1 MNLTREQIPTK
12 LSTSLNGCFAPAD
25 YTAFSLLLNAFFGEF
40 IMAIRSGAG
49 TGVIVSLVV
58 FVLATVFLLVLSIV
72 FYVGNREQMETVK
85 NAESMLHVYAT
96 SRERSDDYVIEFVAL
111 ADAANQSV
119 IGYLNDQLEQR
130 NRMLTGNPSETIDQ
144 LQNQFSGNVSE
155 SSPLVLTLANLQARI
170 KSMDNELANDKLGL
184 ASADDTIQ
192 SLNDQLDTQA
202 QSKDAEMQQVRVE
215 WQDVQDW
222 ADSLNETATDEFQR
236 RGEYLEEVRIE
247 NRVRMQ
253 DAENRVAELI
263 EERAQLM
270 TTIDVLRSRINSNR
284 MSTVDPSLLIDGRVL
299 EVGSGN
305 EVFIDRGEQD
315 HIVLGLTF
323 DIYESASQLR
333 FDENGNLPRGKATI
347 EVVKVGPTTSTA
359 KIKRSTS
366 SQPIIRDNIIV
377 NPVYDPDYK
386 FSFIV
391 HGNFD
396 ADGDGEPESN
406 NSFIKNQIYRWGGIV
421 IEDDGVIPGDLDFLV
436 LGIAPRKPTG
446 KPKPNATNAMR
457 DAYSAQTRAYEDYES
472 LRDAATSAQVPILT
486 ANRLD
491 VLTGHR
497 SR

>member
-1 MNLTREQIPTK
+1 
-12 LSTSLNGCFAPAD
+12 
-25 YTAFSLLLNAFFGEF
+25 
-40 IMAIRSGAG
+40 MAIRSGAG

-72 FYVGNREQMETVK
+72 FYVGNREQIETVR
-85 NAESMLHVYAT
+85 NAESMLQVYAT
-96 SRERSDDYVIEFVAL
+96 SRERSDDYVIKFVAL

-119 IGYLNDQLEQR
+119 TGYLNDQLEQR
-130 NRMLTGNPSETIDQ
+130 NRMLTGNPSETIER
-144 LQNQFSGNVSE
+144 LQIQFSGNVSE
-155 SSPLVLTLANLQARI
+155 SSPLVLTLTNLQSQI
-170 KSMDNELANDKLGL
+170 KSVKQELDARVEELA
-184 ASADDTIQ
+184 SSHETIQ
-192 SLNDQLDTQA
+192 SLNDQLVSQA
-202 QSKDAEMQQVRVE
+202 QSKEAEVQRVKVE
-215 WQDVQDW
+215 WQDVQDG
-222 ADSLNETATDEFQR
+222 AKSLNIKSDDEFKR
-236 RGEYLEEVRIE
+236 RTDYLEEVKEENIE
-247 NRVRMQ
+247 RMQ
-253 DAENRVAELI
+253 DAEERVEELI
-263 EERAQLM
+263 GERAQLLS
-270 TTIDVLRSRINSNR
+270 TIDDLRSKINSNR
-284 MSTVDPSLLIDGRVL
+284 MNTVDPSLLVDGRVL

-305 EVFIDRGEQD
+305 EVFINRGELD
-315 HIVLGLTF
+315 HIVLGMTF

-333 FDENGNLPRGKATI
+333 FDEGGNLPRGKATI

-406 NSFIKNQIYRWGGIV
+406 NSFIKNQISRWGGIV

-436 LGIAPRKPTG
+436 LGITPRKPTHQPSRG
-446 KPKPNATNAMR
+446 ASPAMM
-457 DAYSAQTRAYEDYES
+457 DAYAKQQRAYDDYENLQES
-472 LRDAATSAQVPILT
+472 AKAAQVPILT

>member
-1 MNLTREQIPTK
+1 
-12 LSTSLNGCFAPAD
+12 
-25 YTAFSLLLNAFFGEF
+25 
-40 IMAIRSGAG
+40 MAIRSGAG

-72 FYVGNREQMETVK
+72 FYVGNREQIETVR
-85 NAESMLHVYAT
+85 NAESMLQVYAT
-96 SRERSDDYVIEFVAL
+96 SRERSDDYVIKFVAL

-119 IGYLNDQLEQR
+119 TGYLNDQLEQR
-130 NRMLTGNPSETIDQ
+130 NRMLTGNPSETIER
-144 LQNQFSGNVSE
+144 LQIQFSGNVSE
-155 SSPLVLTLANLQARI
+155 SSPLVLTLTNLQSQI
-170 KSMDNELANDKLGL
+170 KSVKQELDARVEELA
-184 ASADDTIQ
+184 SSHETIQ
-192 SLNDQLDTQA
+192 SLNDQLVSQA
-202 QSKDAEMQQVRVE
+202 QSKEAEVQRVKVE
-215 WQDVQDW
+215 WQDVQDG
-222 ADSLNETATDEFQR
+222 AKSLNIKSDDEFKR
-236 RGEYLEEVRIE
+236 RTDYLEEVKEENIE
-247 NRVRMQ
+247 RMQ
-253 DAENRVAELI
+253 DAEERVEELI
-263 EERAQLM
+263 GERAQLLS
-270 TTIDVLRSRINSNR
+270 TIDDLRSKINSNR
-284 MSTVDPSLLIDGRVL
+284 MNTVDPSLLVDGRVL

-305 EVFIDRGEQD
+305 EVFINRGELD
-315 HIVLGLTF
+315 HIVLGMTF

-333 FDENGNLPRGKATI
+333 FDEGGNLPRGKATI

-406 NSFIKNQIYRWGGIV
+406 NSFIKNQISRWGGIV

-436 LGIAPRKPTG
+436 LGITPRKPTHQPSRG
-446 KPKPNATNAMR
+446 ASPAMM
-457 DAYSAQTRAYEDYES
+457 DAYAKQQRAYDDYEN
-472 LRDAATSAQVPILT
+472 LQEAAKAAQVPILT

>member
-1 MNLTREQIPTK
+1 
-12 LSTSLNGCFAPAD
+12 
-25 YTAFSLLLNAFFGEF
+25 
-40 IMAIRSGAG
+40 MAIRSGAG

-72 FYVGNREQMETVK
+72 FYVGNREQIETVR
-85 NAESMLHVYAT
+85 NAESMLQVYAT
-96 SRERSDDYVIEFVAL
+96 SRERSDDYVIKFVAL

-119 IGYLNDQLEQR
+119 TGYLNDQLEQR
-130 NRMLTGNPSETIDQ
+130 NRMLTGNPSETIER
-144 LQNQFSGNVSE
+144 LQIQFSGNVSE
-155 SSPLVLTLANLQARI
+155 SSPLVLTLTNLQSQI
-170 KSMDNELANDKLGL
+170 KSVKQELDARVEELA
-184 ASADDTIQ
+184 SSHETIQ
-192 SLNDQLDTQA
+192 SLNDQLVSQA
-202 QSKDAEMQQVRVE
+202 QSKEAEVQRVKVE
-215 WQDVQDW
+215 WQDVQDG
-222 ADSLNETATDEFQR
+222 ADSLNVKSDDEFDR
-236 RGEYLEEVRIE
+236 RKNYLDEVREENIE
-247 NRVRMQ
+247 RMQ
-253 DAENRVAELI
+253 DAEERVEELI
-263 EERAQLM
+263 GERAQLLS
-270 TTIDVLRSRINSNR
+270 TIDDLRSKINSNR
-284 MSTVDPSLLIDGRVL
+284 MNTVDPSLLVDGRVL

-305 EVFIDRGEQD
+305 EVFINRGELD
-315 HIVLGLTF
+315 HIVLGMTF

-333 FDENGNLPRGKATI
+333 FDEGGNLPRGKATI

-406 NSFIKNQIYRWGGIV
+406 NSFIKNQISRWGGIV

-436 LGIAPRKPTG
+436 LGITPRKPTHQPSRG
-446 KPKPNATNAMR
+446 ASPAMM
-457 DAYSAQTRAYEDYES
+457 DAYAKQQRAYDDYEN
-472 LRDAATSAQVPILT
+472 LQEAAKAAQVPILT

>member
-1 MNLTREQIPTK
+1 
-12 LSTSLNGCFAPAD
+12 
-25 YTAFSLLLNAFFGEF
+25 
-40 IMAIRSGAG
+40 MAIRSGAG

-72 FYVGNREQMETVK
+72 FYVGNREQIETVR
-85 NAESMLHVYAT
+85 NAESMLQVYAT
-96 SRERSDDYVIEFVAL
+96 SRERSDDYVIKFVAL

-119 IGYLNDQLEQR
+119 TGYLNDQLEQR
-130 NRMLTGNPSETIDQ
+130 NRMLTGNPSETIER
-144 LQNQFSGNVSE
+144 LQIQFSGNVSE
-155 SSPLVLTLANLQARI
+155 SSPLVLTLTNLQSQI
-170 KSMDNELANDKLGL
+170 KSVKQELDARVEELA
-184 ASADDTIQ
+184 SSHETIQ
-192 SLNDQLDTQA
+192 SLNDQLVSQA
-202 QSKDAEMQQVRVE
+202 QSKEAEVQRVKVE
-215 WQDVQDW
+215 WQDVQDG
-222 ADSLNETATDEFQR
+222 ADSLNVKSDDEFDR
-236 RGEYLEEVRIE
+236 RKNYLDEVREENIE
-247 NRVRMQ
+247 RMQ
-253 DAENRVAELI
+253 DAEERVEELI
-263 EERAQLM
+263 GERAQLLS
-270 TTIDVLRSRINSNR
+270 TIDDLRSKINSNR
-284 MSTVDPSLLIDGRVL
+284 MNTVDPSLLVDGRVL

-305 EVFIDRGEQD
+305 EVFINRGELD
-315 HIVLGLTF
+315 HIVLGMTF

-333 FDENGNLPRGKATI
+333 FDEGGNLPRGKATI

-377 NPVYDPDYK
+377 NPVYDPEYK

-406 NSFIKNQIYRWGGIV
+406 NSFIKNQISRWGGIV

-436 LGIAPRKPTG
+436 LGITPRKPTHQPSRG
-446 KPKPNATNAMR
+446 ASPAMM
-457 DAYSAQTRAYEDYES
+457 DAYAKQQRAYDDYEN
-472 LRDAATSAQVPILT
+472 LQEAAKAAQVPILT

>member
-1 MNLTREQIPTK
+1 
-12 LSTSLNGCFAPAD
+12 
-25 YTAFSLLLNAFFGEF
+25 
-40 IMAIRSGAG
+40 MAIRSGAG

-72 FYVGNREQMETVK
+72 FYVGNREQIETVR
-85 NAESMLHVYAT
+85 NAESMLQVYAT
-96 SRERSDDYVIEFVAL
+96 SRERSDDYVIKFVAL

-119 IGYLNDQLEQR
+119 TGYLNDQLEQR
-130 NRMLTGNPSETIDQ
+130 NRMLTGNPSETIER
-144 LQNQFSGNVSE
+144 LQIQFSGNVSE
-155 SSPLVLTLANLQARI
+155 SSPLVLTLTNLQSQI
-170 KSMDNELANDKLGL
+170 KSVKQELDARVEELA
-184 ASADDTIQ
+184 SSHETIQ
-192 SLNDQLDTQA
+192 SLNDQLVSQA
-202 QSKDAEMQQVRVE
+202 QSKEAEVQRVKVE
-215 WQDVQDW
+215 WQDVQDG
-222 ADSLNETATDEFQR
+222 ADSLNVKSDDEFDR
-236 RGEYLEEVRIE
+236 RKNYLDEVREENIE
-247 NRVRMQ
+247 RMQ
-253 DAENRVAELI
+253 DAEERVEELI
-263 EERAQLM
+263 GERAQLLS
-270 TTIDVLRSRINSNR
+270 TIDDLRSKINSNR
-284 MSTVDPSLLIDGRVL
+284 MNTVDPSLLVDGRVL

-305 EVFIDRGEQD
+305 EVFINRGELD
-315 HIVLGLTF
+315 HIVLGMTF

-333 FDENGNLPRGKATI
+333 FDEGGNLPRGKATI

-406 NSFIKNQIYRWGGIV
+406 NSFIKNQISRWGGIV

-436 LGIAPRKPTG
+436 LGITPRKPTHQPSRG
-446 KPKPNATNAMR
+446 ASSAMM
-457 DAYSAQTRAYEDYES
+457 DAYAKQQRAYDDYEN
-472 LRDAATSAQVPILT
+472 LQEAAKAAQVPILT

>member
-1 MNLTREQIPTK
+1 
-12 LSTSLNGCFAPAD
+12 
-25 YTAFSLLLNAFFGEF
+25 
-40 IMAIRSGAG
+40 MAIRSGAG

-72 FYVGNREQMETVK
+72 FYVGNREQIETVR
-85 NAESMLHVYAT
+85 NAESMLQVYAT
-96 SRERSDDYVIEFVAL
+96 SRERSDDYVIKFVAL

-119 IGYLNDQLEQR
+119 TGYLNDQLEQR
-130 NRMLTGNPSETIDQ
+130 NRMLTGNPSETIER
-144 LQNQFSGNVSE
+144 LQIQFSGNVSE
-155 SSPLVLTLANLQARI
+155 SSPLVLTLTNLQSQI
-170 KSMDNELANDKLGL
+170 KSVKQELDARVEELA
-184 ASADDTIQ
+184 SSHETIQ
-192 SLNDQLDTQA
+192 SLNDQLVSQA
-202 QSKDAEMQQVRVE
+202 QSKEAEVQRVKVE
-215 WQDVQDW
+215 WQDVQDG
-222 ADSLNETATDEFQR
+222 AKSLNIKSDDEFER
-236 RGEYLEEVRIE
+236 RKDYLEEVRKENIE
-247 NRVRMQ
+247 RMQ
-253 DAENRVAELI
+253 DAEERVEELI
-263 EERAQLM
+263 GERAQLLS
-270 TTIDVLRSRINSNR
+270 TIDDLRSKINSNR
-284 MSTVDPSLLIDGRVL
+284 MNTVDPSLLVDGRVL

-305 EVFIDRGEQD
+305 EVFINRGELD
-315 HIVLGLTF
+315 HIVLGMTF

-333 FDENGNLPRGKATI
+333 FDERGNLPRGKATI

-406 NSFIKNQIYRWGGIV
+406 NSFIKNQISRWGGIV

-436 LGIAPRKPTG
+436 LGITPRKPTHQPSRG
-446 KPKPNATNAMR
+446 ASPAMM
-457 DAYSAQTRAYEDYES
+457 DAYAKQQRAYDDYEN
-472 LRDAATSAQVPILT
+472 LQEAAKAAQVPILT

>member
-1 MNLTREQIPTK
+1 
-12 LSTSLNGCFAPAD
+12 
-25 YTAFSLLLNAFFGEF
+25 
-40 IMAIRSGAG
+40 MAIRSGAG

-72 FYVGNREQMETVK
+72 FYVGNREQIETVR
-85 NAESMLHVYAT
+85 NAESMLQVYAT
-96 SRERSDDYVIEFVAL
+96 SRERSDDYVIKFVAL

-119 IGYLNDQLEQR
+119 TGYLNDQLEQR
-130 NRMLTGNPSETIDQ
+130 NRMLTGNPSETIER
-144 LQNQFSGNVSE
+144 LQIQFSGNVSE
-155 SSPLVLTLANLQARI
+155 SSPLVLTLTNLQSQI
-170 KSMDNELANDKLGL
+170 KSVKQELDARVEELA
-184 ASADDTIQ
+184 SSHETIQ
-192 SLNDQLDTQA
+192 SLNDQLVSQA
-202 QSKDAEMQQVRVE
+202 QSKKAEVQRVKVE
-215 WQDVQDW
+215 WQDVQDG
-222 ADSLNETATDEFQR
+222 ADSLNVKSDDEFDR
-236 RGEYLEEVRIE
+236 RKNYLDEVREENIE
-247 NRVRMQ
+247 RMQ
-253 DAENRVAELI
+253 DAEERVEELI
-263 EERAQLM
+263 GERAQLLS
-270 TTIDVLRSRINSNR
+270 TIDDLRSKINSNR
-284 MSTVDPSLLIDGRVL
+284 MNTVDPSLLVDGRVL

-305 EVFIDRGEQD
+305 EVFINRGELD
-315 HIVLGLTF
+315 HIVLGMTF

-333 FDENGNLPRGKATI
+333 FDEGGNLPRGKATI

-406 NSFIKNQIYRWGGIV
+406 NSFIKNQISRWGGIV

-436 LGIAPRKPTG
+436 LGITPRKPTHQPSRG
-446 KPKPNATNAMR
+446 ASPAMM
-457 DAYSAQTRAYEDYES
+457 DAYAKQQRAYDDYEN
-472 LRDAATSAQVPILT
+472 LQEAAKAAQVPILT